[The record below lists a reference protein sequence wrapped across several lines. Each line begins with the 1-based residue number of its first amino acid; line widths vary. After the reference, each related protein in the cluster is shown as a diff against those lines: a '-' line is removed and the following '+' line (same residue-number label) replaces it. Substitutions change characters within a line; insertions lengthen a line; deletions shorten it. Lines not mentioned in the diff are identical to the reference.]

1 MGVVILS
8 RKKWYE
14 RVEIDRVTKDYVKTN
29 CKITKREFELLE
41 IIHDR
46 KLVRRDMLEIISPSY
61 RGLGNSRTRIINRSI
76 NKLFQM
82 SCVDKVHERQE
93 FMSGNYPATIS
104 IDKCGSI
111 ILGIQHKPRI
121 KHMKSIVNGRA
132 MITRKLPSNYRHIHG
147 VNRIEVDT
155 ILFCEDTGSEIIRWV
170 HENPQ
175 ELHYANER
183 VVVIPDIGME
193 LKIAQKPF
201 YAFIEYDTGS
211 ESKREREP
219 PIIRDKIIKYK
230 KYKLSRLWE
239 NEYPRFP
246 MLLLVTEDENRTE
259 FFNRKCKENGLLGL
273 GIYYE
278 NYRTFLERLASKA

>member
-1 MGVVILS
+1 
-8 RKKWYE
+8 
-14 RVEIDRVTKDYVKTN
+14 
-29 CKITKREFELLE
+29 
-41 IIHDR
+41 
-46 KLVRRDMLEIISPSY
+46 MLEIISPSY
-61 RGLGNSRTRIINRSI
+61 RNLGINRTRIMNRSI
-76 NKLFQM
+76 NKLFKNM
-82 SCVDKVHERQE
+82 CIDKIHEKQE
-93 FMSGNYPATIS
+93 FSSGNTPAILS
-104 IDKCGSI
+104 LDRAGSI
-111 ILGIQHKPRI
+111 ILGIQHKSRI
-121 KHMKSIVNGRA
+121 KHIKSIVNGRTR
-132 MITRKLPSNYRHIHG
+132 ITRKLPSNYRHIHG
-147 VNRIEVDT
+147 VNRIEMET
-155 ILFCEDTGSEIIRWV
+155 ILFCEDTGNEIVRWV
-170 HENPQ
+170 HEKPQ

-183 VVVIPDIGME
+183 VVVIPDLGVE

-278 NYRTFLERLASKA
+278 NYRTFLERLADKA